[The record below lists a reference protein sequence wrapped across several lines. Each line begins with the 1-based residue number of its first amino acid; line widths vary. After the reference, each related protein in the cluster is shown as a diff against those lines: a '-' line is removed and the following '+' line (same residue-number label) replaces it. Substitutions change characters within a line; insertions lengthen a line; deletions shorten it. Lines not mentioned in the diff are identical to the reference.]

1 MDSGSIAGW
10 SGLVLSIIGIIYSA
24 INHKHIRMR
33 LCNRSFEFSI
43 DVDSTENVKKKE
55 EEEEKKRE
63 EEEKKREEQQK
74 KREEEE
80 KKKKD
85 EEKKKSEEEIKI
97 KLEEEKKK
105 AEEEKKK
112 ISFTP
117 RVFKIQPLNF

>member
-1 MDSGSIAGW
+1 MDTSSIVGW
-10 SGLVLSIIGIIYSA
+10 SGLVLSVIGIIYSA

-43 DVDSTENVKKKE
+43 DVDTTENVNKKE
-55 EEEEKKRE
+55 EEKK
-63 EEEKKREEQQK
+63 K
-74 KREEEE
+74 EEEE
-80 KKKKD
+80 KKKKEEERKKEED
-85 EEKKKSEEEIKI
+85 EKKKKDEEALKL

-112 ISFTP
+112 ISYTP

>member
-63 EEEKKREEQQK
+63 EQQK

-80 KKKKD
+80 KKKTD

-105 AEEEKKK
+105 TEEEKKKTEEEKKK

>member
-43 DVDSTENVKKKE
+43 DVDSTENINKKE
-55 EEEEKKRE
+55 EEKK
-63 EEEKKREEQQK
+63 K
-74 KREEEE
+74 EEEE

-85 EEKKKSEEEIKI
+85 EEEKKKKEEELKLKLEEDIKM
-97 KLEEEKKK
+97 KAEEEKKK
-105 AEEEKKK
+105 AEDEKKK
-112 ISFTP
+112 ISYTP

>member
-63 EEEKKREEQQK
+63 EQQK

-80 KKKKD
+80 KKKTD

-105 AEEEKKK
+105 TEEEKKK

>member
-63 EEEKKREEQQK
+63 EQQK

-112 ISFTP
+112 AEEEKKKISFTP